1 MSKLIQT
8 NALHL
13 AITGLLSG
21 VALTVA
27 KSATVTHALTQWKA
41 GQKTPVFQT
50 LIAIDAVES
59 GTVTPNKPSGPAD
72 RMVDRG
78 YMQRGKAPASKG
90 LTLDRI
96 KGMACPA
103 ANVPALETLIALIE
117 GVESG
122 ASPDSIAESWA
133 DIHKTSKAEHKEAR
147 AAEVL
152 AARTEKQ
159 ANAIATKAAISAA
172 VKADKALQDAIAL
185 VTDSLKAGTLP
196 LTAVAALRET
206 LPINENMAKAV
217 TQ

>member
-50 LIAIDAVES
+50 LIAIDAVEN
-59 GTVTPNKPSGPAD
+59 GTVTLNKPAGPAD

-90 LTLDRI
+90 LTLERI
-96 KGMACPA
+96 KGMAVPA
-103 ANVPALETLIALIE
+103 ANVPALATLIELIE

-122 ASPDSIAESWA
+122 ASPDSVAESWA
-133 DIHKTSKAEHKEAR
+133 DIHKTSKSEHKEAR

-159 ANAIATKAAISAA
+159 ASAIATKAAISAA

-185 VTDSLKAGTLP
+185 VTDALKAGTLP
-196 LTAVAALRET
+196 LVAMAELRQY
-206 LPINENMAKAV
+206 LPEAEM
-217 TQ
+217 TT

>member
-1 MSKLIQT
+1 MAKLVQT

-41 GQKTPVFQT
+41 GQKTPIYQT
-50 LIAIDAVES
+50 LIAIDAVEG
-59 GTVTPNKPSGPAD
+59 GTVTPHKPAGPAD
-72 RMVDRG
+72 RMIDRG

-90 LTLDRI
+90 LTLDRV
-96 KGMACPA
+96 KGMAVPA
-103 ANVPALETLIALIE
+103 ANVPALATLIELIE

-122 ASPDSIAESWA
+122 ASPDSVAESWA
-133 DIHKTSKAEHKEAR
+133 DIHKTSKAEHKAAR
-147 AAEVL
+147 SAEVI

-159 ANAIATKAAISAA
+159 AASIAQKAAIAAA

-185 VTDSLKAGTLP
+185 VTDALKAHTLP
-196 LTAVAALRET
+196 LVAMAELRQY
-206 LPINENMAKAV
+206 LPEAEM
-217 TQ
+217 TT

>member
-1 MSKLIQT
+1 MAKLVQT

-41 GQKTPVFQT
+41 GQKTPVYQT

-59 GTVTPNKPSGPAD
+59 GAVTPNKPTGPAD
-72 RMVDRG
+72 RMVDRS

-90 LTLDRI
+90 LTLERV
-96 KGMACPA
+96 KGMAVPA
-103 ANVPALETLIALIE
+103 ANVPALATLIELIE

-122 ASPDSIAESWA
+122 AAPESVAESWA
-133 DIHKTSKAEHKEAR
+133 DIHKTSKAEHKAAR
-147 AAEVL
+147 SAEVI

-159 ANAIATKAAISAA
+159 STAIATKAAIAAA
-172 VKADKALQDAIAL
+172 VKADKALQDAIEL
-185 VTDSLKAGTLP
+185 VTDALKAHTLP
-196 LTAVAALRET
+196 LVAMAELRQY
-206 LPINENMAKAV
+206 LPEAEMA
-217 TQ
+217 